1 MVRNMSP
8 ENSNPKP
15 EEARPLSRQE
25 RIEQLRQNEQQL
37 ELIIKQRD
45 AVYKYLGGVDYDIL
59 VGVFVGPDGAVW
71 GIKNRY
77 GGMVSGDWLV
87 VRCVSNESDEN
98 RPKIKVEEQG
108 ISKVGKTER
117 ERYPFLPIGI
127 EGVDKLHLACGGPSI
142 NIFWEEDKDK
152 DEDEDEDKDEGKGKG
167 LVVAVADNRGIEFL
181 PLGEIIDP
189 ETERKIKAKI
199 KAKEEADEF
208 DRLVQPLKDEGL
220 GEDVK
225 IREDLGASALSG
237 AALSPAS
244 QTR

>member
-37 ELIIKQRD
+37 ELIIRQRD
-45 AVYKYLGGVDYDIL
+45 AVYKYLGGVDYDIS
-59 VGVFVGPDGAVW
+59 VGVFVGPDGTVW

-87 VRCVSNESDEN
+87 ARCASNESDKN
-98 RPKIKVEEQG
+98 RPKIKVEEQD
-108 ISKVGKTER
+108 ISKVEKTER

-127 EGVDKLHLACGGPSI
+127 EAVDTLHLAGGGPSF
-142 NIFWEEDKDK
+142 NIFWKKDK
-152 DEDEDEDKDEGKGKG
+152 DSKGKG

-181 PLGEIIDP
+181 PLDELIAKKNDTDNKRPEEITADNNDDD
-189 ETERKIKAKI
+189 TNKRF
-199 KAKEEADEF
+199 KEITG
-208 DRLVQPLKDEGL
+208 PLEKEGL
-220 GEDVK
+220 GAAAE
-225 IREDLGASALSG
+225 EDLGATAVSTMVRV
-237 AALSPAS
+237 AA
-244 QTR
+244 